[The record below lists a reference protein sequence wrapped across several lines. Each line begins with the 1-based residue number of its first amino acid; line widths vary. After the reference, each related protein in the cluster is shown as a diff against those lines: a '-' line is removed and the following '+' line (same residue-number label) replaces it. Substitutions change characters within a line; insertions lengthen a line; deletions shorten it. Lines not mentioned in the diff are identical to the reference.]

1 MAVKV
6 ETLKQVSTQQPGK
19 PGSYYVGTFLRYLLL
34 ALIGLVLFM
43 PFILAA
49 VGTFKTDTEIIAFP
63 PKFFPQQWLVE
74 NWGRVWNTDLG
85 NGGTFPRWLLNTAFL
100 SVTVAV
106 LEVVF
111 CSMAAYAFARM
122 EFPGRDAVFSFMLAT
137 MMIPAAVTM
146 IPAYV
151 LMTKLHLINSF
162 GSLILPGAVSA
173 GSIFLL
179 TQFFKSI
186 PKDLEEAAV
195 IDGATHSEIY
205 REVIIPLARPA
216 LLTVFILQF
225 QAMWNAFLQPLLYL
239 NTADKYVLNVAL
251 SIFQQQFKAQWNL
264 TLVGAMFNAIPVMI
278 LFFIFSKYYIE
289 GVAYTGI
296 KG

>member
-6 ETLKQVSTQQPGK
+6 ETLKQVGAQQPGK

-34 ALIGLVLFM
+34 ALIGLILFM

-49 VGTFKTDTEIIAFP
+49 LGTFKTDAEIISFP
-63 PKFFPQQWLVE
+63 PKLFPQEWHVE
-74 NWGRVWNTDLG
+74 NWARVWNTDLG
-85 NGGTFPRWLLNTAFL
+85 NGGTFPRWLFNTAFL
-100 SVTVAV
+100 AVTVAV
-106 LEVVF
+106 LEVIF

-122 EFPGRDAVFSFMLAT
+122 EFPGRDAVFNFMLAT
-137 MMIPAAVTM
+137 MMIPGAVTL

-195 IDGATHSEIY
+195 IDGAKHSEIY

-239 NTADKYVLNVAL
+239 NSADKYVLNVAL